1 VLPNFVIV
9 GAPKCGTSSLAAWLR
24 DHPDVYVVPEKEL
37 FYFTSEWERGQ
48 RWYEQCFA
56 ANGQK
61 AVGEATPTYLH
72 EHRAHARLADV
83 IPDAKLIA
91 MVRNPVDRAYSHYWH
106 WHERKGDERTFEEA
120 IAPELAGERDDVFL
134 APGRYAEHL
143 RALGDH
149 FAPEQIQ
156 TVVFDDLAADPGAVY
171 RAACSFLGVDDATVP
186 DSVGSVENSFRYY
199 YPRWLWAVFVRV
211 RIGRFLPGRAGA
223 ALYRAMVRT
232 ADPYPPMADATRARL
247 VAYFEQPTAELAQ
260 MLGRDLSHWR

>member
-1 VLPNFVIV
+1 MLPNFVIV

-37 FYFTSEWERGQ
+37 FYFTSEWERG
-48 RWYEQCFA
+48 RDWYETCFA
-56 ANGQK
+56 VKGQS

-72 EHRAHARLADV
+72 EHRAHERMASVIPEARLIV
-83 IPDAKLIA
+83 

-106 WHERKGDERTFEEA
+106 WRERKGEERSFENA
-120 IAPELAGERDDVFL
+120 IAPELAGADDVFL

-143 RALGDH
+143 AALGRH
-149 FAPEQIQ
+149 FRADQLH
-156 TVVFDDLAADPGAVY
+156 TVVFDDLATDPDEVF
-171 RAACSFLGVDDATVP
+171 RSTCRFLGVDSAAVP
-186 DSVGSVENSFRYY
+186 ESVGSVANSFQYY
-199 YPRWLWAVFVRV
+199 YPRWLWAIFVRV

-232 ADPYPPMADATRARL
+232 ADPYPPMPDATRVKLAD
-247 VAYFEQPTAELAQ
+247 YFEGPNAELSR

>member
-1 VLPNFVIV
+1 MIV
-9 GAPKCGTSSLAAWLR
+9 GAPKCGTSSLAVWLR

-48 RWYEQCFA
+48 KWYEQCFA
-56 ANGQK
+56 AHGES

-72 EHRAHARLADV
+72 EHRAHARLASV

-106 WHERKGDERTFEEA
+106 WRERKGDERSFDDA
-120 IAPELAGERDDVFL
+120 IVPELSGGDDVFL

-143 RALGDH
+143 RALGEH
-149 FAPEQIQ
+149 VPPEQIK
-156 TVVFDDLAADPGAVY
+156 TVVFDDLASDPAAVY
-171 RAACSFLGVDDATVP
+171 RDVCSFLGVDGSTGP
-186 DSVGSVENSFRYY
+186 ESVGSVENSFRYY

-232 ADPYPPMADATRARL
+232 ADPYPPMDDRVRARL
-247 VAYFEQPTAELAQ
+247 ADYFAEPNADLGR
-260 MLGRDLSHWR
+260 MLGRDLTHWR